1 MKKLFTL
8 SVTLML
14 ISSAAFSQ
22 TIFTNVSFRTHVISV
37 SFGHRY
43 VETYSMSKNQRDILV
58 ANINANYNQQVKQA
72 MNLRIGAAKKIDLI
86 QQLQRERNNKI
97 QNVNDRF
104 FDWRN
109 KYNYNHYDTHFN
121 WIR

>member
-8 SVTLML
+8 TVTLML
-14 ISSAAFSQ
+14 FNAAAFSQ
-22 TIFTNVSFRTHVISV
+22 TIFTNVSLRAPAISV

-43 VETYSMSKNQRDILV
+43 IETYSMSKNQRDILI
-58 ANINANYNQQVKQA
+58 ANINANYNQQVRQA

-86 QQLQRERNNKI
+86 QQLQRERNNRIKNI
-97 QNVNDRF
+97 NDRF